1 MVMPRKA
8 QHIEICLN
16 ENVDS
21 DIDYWDDITFIH
33 DALPELDMD
42 EIDTSIQLF
51 GKKLEAPLVISA
63 ITGGFEGAEKINRNL
78 AIGAGKAGIG
88 LGVGSQRAA
97 IEEPGQARTYEVVK
111 EHNVPLLIA
120 NLGAPQLIRQ
130 GDKEAFGI
138 AECQSAIDM
147 IDADILAIHLNFAQ
161 EIGQIEGDAKA
172 RGCLDA
178 IENIAAQIP
187 VIAKETGAGLS
198 DSVASRLKD
207 AGVRGFDIGGMSGT
221 SFSAVE
227 YHRSKKDGHKRLER
241 MGQTFWNWGIPTPV
255 SLVMANVGLPM
266 IATGGVKN
274 GLDVARSVAMGASA
288 AGMAKQVLAA
298 AMENGDAV
306 EKELN
311 LIISELKGAMLLTG
325 CRTVEELAN
334 AQKIIMG
341 RTAIWLEQTGGMR

>member
-8 QHIEICLN
+8 QHIEICLK

-21 DIDYWDDITFIH
+21 DIDYWDDITLVH

-97 IEEPGQARTYEVVK
+97 IEEPEQARTYEVVK
-111 EHNVPLLIA
+111 GHDVPLLIG

-130 GDKEAFGI
+130 GDKEAFGVE
-138 AECQSAIDM
+138 ECRTAMYM
-147 IDADILAIHLNFAQ
+147 IDADVLAIHLNFAQ

-178 IENIAAQIP
+178 IANIAAQMP

-227 YHRSKKDGHKRLER
+227 YHRSKKDGHKKLER

-255 SLVMANVGLPM
+255 SLVMADVGLPM

-298 AMENGDAV
+298 AVESGDAV

-334 AQKIIMG
+334 ARKIIMG